1 MRRSGQE
8 STEGRAMDPSD
19 KLSQLTTELRG
30 AINPGTESTTAPSTQ
45 PIFIVGIGASAGG
58 LEALGRFFGSMPA
71 QNGMA
76 FVVVQHLSPDHKSFM
91 VELLSRRS
99 QMRVLQAVDGQP
111 LLPDHV
117 YLLPPRKFIT
127 VFHGKIVLEDHTHER
142 GLRLPIDMFFRSL
155 AEDQKGQAI
164 GVILSGTGSDGSLGV
179 RAIKEAGGMV
189 MVQSETSAE
198 FDGMPR
204 SAIATGLADFVGR
217 PEDLPNM
224 LAQYVQHPFAAK
236 LGNLSS
242 ESAEPEPAMRQLF
255 VLMRERTGVDF
266 SDYKPGTIDRRIER
280 RMSVQQVEAIESYV
294 RFLKTSVQES
304 EALFNN
310 LLICVTRF
318 FRDRDLWETLEQ
330 DILPKLLE
338 QLDSRETFRA
348 WLPGCSTGEEAYS
361 LAIVLAEVMEKLNL
375 HREVKIFATDVSKK
389 SLDVASAGLYT
400 ATMVA
405 EISPDRLA
413 KYFDRRTDGFQ
424 VNARLRKFAV
434 FARHDVLKDPPF
446 SRMDLVCCRN
456 LLIYFQPLV
465 QTRVLQSLRHA
476 LKPEGVLILGSSES
490 TGDLSDRFN
499 TVNSRLRLYRPKPG
513 TRGLSIPIPTL
524 GGKPQSPMAL
534 RPGRASLVPEVRTSL
549 DYITRGF

>member
-1 MRRSGQE
+1 MNQSGQGSKE
-8 STEGRAMDPSD
+8 VPAADRSETLGRLA
-19 KLSQLTTELRG
+19 TELRG
-30 AINPGTESTTAPSTQ
+30 AILPAVNPLPIPSGK
-45 PIFIVGIGASAGG
+45 PIFIVGIGASAGK

-99 QMRVLQAVDGQP
+99 QMKLLQAVDGQP

-117 YLLPPRKFIT
+117 YLLSPRKFIT
-127 VFHGKIVLEDHTHER
+127 VFHGRIVLEDHTLER

-204 SAIATGLADFVGR
+204 SAIATGLADFAGR

-224 LAQYVQHPFAAK
+224 LAQCVQHPFAAK

-280 RMSVQQVEAIESYV
+280 RMSVQQVEAIDSYV
-294 RFLKTSVQES
+294 
-304 EALFNN
+304 
-310 LLICVTRF
+310 
-318 FRDRDLWETLEQ
+318 
-330 DILPKLLE
+330 
-338 QLDSRETFRA
+338 
-348 WLPGCSTGEEAYS
+348 
-361 LAIVLAEVMEKLNL
+361 
-375 HREVKIFATDVSKK
+375 
-389 SLDVASAGLYT
+389 
-400 ATMVA
+400 
-405 EISPDRLA
+405 
-413 KYFDRRTDGFQ
+413 
-424 VNARLRKFAV
+424 
-434 FARHDVLKDPPF
+434 
-446 SRMDLVCCRN
+446 
-456 LLIYFQPLV
+456 
-465 QTRVLQSLRHA
+465 
-476 LKPEGVLILGSSES
+476 
-490 TGDLSDRFN
+490 
-499 TVNSRLRLYRPKPG
+499 
-513 TRGLSIPIPTL
+513 
-524 GGKPQSPMAL
+524 
-534 RPGRASLVPEVRTSL
+534 
-549 DYITRGF
+549 

>member
-1 MRRSGQE
+1 MSESGDG
-8 STEGRAMDPSD
+8 SREGRDGERSEILGRLAS
-19 KLSQLTTELRG
+19 ELRG
-30 AINPGTESTTAPSTQ
+30 ASVSNGVQGQCATGK

-99 QMRVLQAVDGQP
+99 QMKVLQAVDGQS

-127 VFHGKIVLEDHTHER
+127 VFHGRIVLEDHTHER

-164 GVILSGTGSDGSLGV
+164 GVILSGTGSDGSMGV

-189 MVQSETSAE
+189 MVQSESSAE

-224 LAQYVQHPFAAK
+224 LAQYVQHPFASK
-236 LGNLSS
+236 LGSLSS
-242 ESAEPEPAMRQLF
+242 ESTEPEPAMRQLF
-255 VLMRERTGVDF
+255 SLMRERTGVDF

-280 RMSVQQVEAIESYV
+280 RMSVQQVDAIDSYV
-294 RFLKTSVQES
+294 RFLKGSVQES

-318 FRDRDLWETLEQ
+318 FRDRDLWDTLEQ
-330 DILPKLLE
+330 DLIPRLLQ
-338 QLDSRETFRA
+338 QLDARDTFRA

-361 LAIVLAEVMEKLNL
+361 LAIV
-375 HREVKIFATDVSKK
+375 
-389 SLDVASAGLYT
+389 
-400 ATMVA
+400 
-405 EISPDRLA
+405 
-413 KYFDRRTDGFQ
+413 
-424 VNARLRKFAV
+424 
-434 FARHDVLKDPPF
+434 
-446 SRMDLVCCRN
+446 
-456 LLIYFQPLV
+456 
-465 QTRVLQSLRHA
+465 
-476 LKPEGVLILGSSES
+476 
-490 TGDLSDRFN
+490 
-499 TVNSRLRLYRPKPG
+499 
-513 TRGLSIPIPTL
+513 
-524 GGKPQSPMAL
+524 
-534 RPGRASLVPEVRTSL
+534 
-549 DYITRGF
+549 